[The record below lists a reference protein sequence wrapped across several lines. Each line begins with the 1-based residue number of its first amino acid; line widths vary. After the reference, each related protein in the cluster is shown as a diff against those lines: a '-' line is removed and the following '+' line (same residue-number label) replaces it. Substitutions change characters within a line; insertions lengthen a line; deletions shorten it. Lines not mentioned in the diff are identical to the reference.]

1 MNYYSKIKYHNE
13 YYNHIYY
20 SVIIQLSH
28 LPKYCNHYDFIFKI
42 RSCVFTRKLCV
53 SCREDADGTVKVKVQ
68 SNALPNHCMNSTVNI
83 SQPQEVDWEVVWN
96 ADVTNYMNYSESDFD
111 SSSKTDEL
119 LCDL

>member
-1 MNYYSKIKYHNE
+1 
-13 YYNHIYY
+13 
-20 SVIIQLSH
+20 
-28 LPKYCNHYDFIFKI
+28 
-42 RSCVFTRKLCV
+42 
-53 SCREDADGTVKVKVQ
+53 
-68 SNALPNHCMNSTVNI
+68 MNSTVNI